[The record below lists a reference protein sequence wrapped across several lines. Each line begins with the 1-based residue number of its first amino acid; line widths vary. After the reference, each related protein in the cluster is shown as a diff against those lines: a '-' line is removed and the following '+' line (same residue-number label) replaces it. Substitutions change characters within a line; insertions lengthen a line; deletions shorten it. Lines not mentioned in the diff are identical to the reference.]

1 MEKIDGQPYK
11 IVAISHRKAS
21 AEPSRFLQKPFVVP
35 RTGSRFIRTNGVEPV
50 FSQNFGDDWTQIRV
64 EIVLQHSSAA

>member
-1 MEKIDGQPYK
+1 MEKTDGQPYE
-11 IVAISHRKAS
+11 IVAISRRKAS
-21 AEPSRFLQKPFVVP
+21 AKPSRFLQNWFVVP
-35 RTGSRFIRTNGVEPV
+35 QTGSRFIRTNGVEPA